1 MGLKYRFKK
10 WRVRFKRVKPKSLEI
25 DDVQQRAYDITI
37 KLINDKG
44 SELLVDPPTG
54 RKGIRNKDV
63 FVKINQN
70 RISIINGIYYYDI
83 GIDDKIREI
92 ILEKFDNKLSRKF
105 NAIDNQVTSKVN
117 NSLDKIKLNIDNQ
130 EN

>member
-10 WRVRFKRVKPKSLEI
+10 WRVRFKRVKSKSLEI
-25 DDVQQRAYDITI
+25 NDVQQRAYDITI

>member
-10 WRVRFKRVKPKSLEI
+10 WRIRFKRVKSKSLEI

>member
-10 WRVRFKRVKPKSLEI
+10 WRVRFKRVKSKSLEI

-54 RKGIRNKDV
+54 RKGIRNKDI

>member
-10 WRVRFKRVKPKSLEI
+10 WRVRFKRVKSKSLEI

-105 NAIDNQVTSKVN
+105 NAIDSQVTSKVN

>member
-10 WRVRFKRVKPKSLEI
+10 WRVRFKRVKSKSLEI